1 MRSSRGERAA
11 PRGAR
16 HAGLG
21 LQLDGRWEA
30 EAASQPAEW
39 RRRRQRSG
47 VDPPVPTRPEGPG
60 LTPALA
66 LLRRRHLLPHGPRS
80 GKVDAPG
87 GPSRRAHLLPC
98 APAPPPPRPPIPY
111 ARAAQ
116 SPIGYPV
123 YPRPLLHRYCGH
135 WCPNESSAP
144 RAAHSPSPITP
155 PSPPWALASAA
166 LARTA
171 AASHHPPP
179 SPSPPAPSP
188 PPPLPS
194 RPPHCQRLR
203 PQRPRPRP
211 RHPPPRPR
219 RRRPARRPRRL

>member
-47 VDPPVPTRPEGPG
+47 VDAPAPTRPEGPG

-80 GKVDAPG
+80 SKIDAPG

-98 APAPPPPRPPIPY
+98 APAPPPPRPSIPY
-111 ARAAQ
+111 ALAAQ

-123 YPRPLLHRYCGH
+123 YLRPLLHRYCGH

-155 PSPPWALASAA
+155 PSPPWALLYAGC
-166 LARTA
+166 
-171 AASHHPPP
+171 
-179 SPSPPAPSP
+179 SPPAAEA
-188 PPPLPS
+188 L
-194 RPPHCQRLR
+194 
-203 PQRPRPRP
+203 
-211 RHPPPRPR
+211 R
-219 RRRPARRPRRL
+219 RRGGQRAAHRGARLCARAGTWHARRHVLRGAPGELPLG

>member
-11 PRGAR
+11 PRGAT

-21 LQLDGRWEA
+21 LELDGRWEA

-47 VDPPVPTRPEGPG
+47 VDAPAPTRPEGPG

-66 LLRRRHLLPHGPRS
+66 LLRRRHLRPHGPRS

-98 APAPPPPRPPIPY
+98 APAPPPPRSPIPY

-116 SPIGYPV
+116 SPIACTLGCAPARRRGRAAAVPRLPV
-123 YPRPLLHRYCGH
+123 RTLCVAADARRRIVLGVISGPSNSTSAASGVASVRALLEHVGGLHRAGG
-135 WCPNESSAP
+135 A
-144 RAAHSPSPITP
+144 RALT
-155 PSPPWALASAA
+155 
-166 LARTA
+166 
-171 AASHHPPP
+171 
-179 SPSPPAPSP
+179 
-188 PPPLPS
+188 
-194 RPPHCQRLR
+194 
-203 PQRPRPRP
+203 RPRPS
-211 RHPPPRPR
+211 
-219 RRRPARRPRRL
+219 ATS

>member
-39 RRRRQRSG
+39 RRRRQGSG
-47 VDPPVPTRPEGPG
+47 VDAPAPTRPEGPG

-66 LLRRRHLLPHGPRS
+66 LLRRRHLRPHGPRS
-80 GKVDAPG
+80 SKIDAPG

-116 SPIGYPV
+116 SPIAYPV

-144 RAAHSPSPITP
+144 RTAHSPSPITP
-155 PSPPWALASAA
+155 PSPPWALLYAGCLPLLRRLSG
-166 LARTA
+166 A
-171 AASHHPPP
+171 AAGDEPLAETRGYVRVRALGM
-179 SPSPPAPSP
+179 PAGMIFMV
-188 PPPLPS
+188 L
-194 RPPHCQRLR
+194 QAWLG
-203 PQRPRPRP
+203 
-211 RHPPPRPR
+211 
-219 RRRPARRPRRL
+219 LG

>member
-87 GPSRRAHLLPC
+87 GPSRRALTCSC
-98 APAPPPPRPPIPY
+98 APPPRPHP
-111 ARAAQ
+111 AHRSRTRAPPRVP
-116 SPIGYPV
+116 SVTLFTLGRSCIG
-123 YPRPLLHRYCGH
+123 
-135 WCPNESSAP
+135 
-144 RAAHSPSPITP
+144 
-155 PSPPWALASAA
+155 
-166 LARTA
+166 TA
-171 AASHHPPP
+171 AIGAQTR
-179 SPSPPAPSP
+179 AQRRE
-188 PPPLPS
+188 LPT
-194 RPPHCQRLR
+194 
-203 PQRPRPRP
+203 RPRQSRHP
-211 RHPPPRPR
+211 RHPGPCCTLDVPPCCTLDVPPCCGGSPVPR
-219 RRRPARRPRRL
+219 RATSCSPRRAAMCACGRSACPLA